1 VNEKMKKME
10 KGKKDGN
17 YDARLEKKMGIWGF
31 LGL

>member
-1 VNEKMKKME
+1 VNEKME
-10 KGKKDGN
+10 KNGKKDGN